1 MLNTGFRLMF
11 TTKIPNVKV
20 ASATV
25 YSNTCKNVL
34 LIHLYRIE
42 TKKECD
48 VSFKPSHSFTCPF
61 AYCSAAHRNVSFI
74 RLILFLYPFR
84 MPFEADSLKWFTLKI
99 RGKEF

>member
-1 MLNTGFRLMF
+1 MF

-42 TKKECD
+42 TKKECN
-48 VSFKPSHSFTCPF
+48 VSFKPSHFPF
-61 AYCSAAHRNVSFI
+61 KIQTKLDNSSIINFSYI
-74 RLILFLYPFR
+74 
-84 MPFEADSLKWFTLKI
+84 SLCQDVKRK
-99 RGKEF
+99 